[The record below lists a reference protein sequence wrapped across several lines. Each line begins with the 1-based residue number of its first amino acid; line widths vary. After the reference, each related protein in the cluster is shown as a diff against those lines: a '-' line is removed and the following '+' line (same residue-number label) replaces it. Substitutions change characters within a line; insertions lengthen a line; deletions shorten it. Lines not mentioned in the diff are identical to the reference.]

1 MNALYDLLNLRYMDV
16 DLQDSRDEN
25 EHSALIRMIENIHHD
40 SIIKPTGV
48 MNHITISLIL
58 NPKD

>member
-1 MNALYDLLNLRYMDV
+1 MNALYDLFNLRYMDV

-48 MNHITISLIL
+48 MNHITISLI
-58 NPKD
+58 